1 MRLIALLVTFFAL
14 ISLISAFSGVDIS
27 SGSTIDDFSC
37 LKSAGYDFAIIRAWE
52 SVGQPDTN
60 GPHSVYNARDAGI
73 EYVDV
78 YLFPCFSCG
87 NGAGQAES
95 MVNYLK
101 GYNANYGM
109 VWLDIEG
116 PGVYWSDDQSANIDF
131 FESLVSG
138 LQAVGAHIG
147 IYTSASQWEPIMG
160 GYTGGSGFPLWY
172 AHYDGNPSFSDF
184 SPFGGWGTPSI
195 KQYDDTG
202 DSCGLGFDLNWYP

>member
-1 MRLIALLVTFFAL
+1 MRFIALLISFFAL
-14 ISLISAFSGVDIS
+14 LKVISAISGVDIS
-27 SGSTIDDFSC
+27 SASTIESFTC
-37 LKSAGYDFAIIRAWE
+37 LKSAGYDFAIIRAYE
-52 SVGQPDTN
+52 SLGQVDPN

-78 YLFPCFSCG
+78 YMFPCPTCG
-87 NGAGQAES
+87 NGAGQAET

-116 PGVYWSDDQSANIDF
+116 PQYWMSQSENVAF
-131 FESLVSG
+131 FESLVAG
-138 LQAVGAHIG
+138 LKAEGAHIG
-147 IYTSASQWEPIMG
+147 VYTSASQWEPIMG
-160 GYTGGSGFPLWY
+160 GYTGGSEFPLWY

-184 SPFGGWGTPSI
+184 SPFNGWSTPSV